1 MNTTAITSPN
11 NKGILIGEIV
21 SAEEGKFEVE
31 GETFYEGKIAV
42 QRLSENVDIL
52 PFTISEK
59 LIRGYNLKLEK
70 GKILALGGE
79 LRSYNRIIENKS
91 RLILSF
97 FIKEILEPSKIDP
110 NNTNELHLTGF
121 ICKEPIYRTTPFN
134 RQICDVLI
142 AVNRPNFNKSDYIP
156 CIMWGRNAKL
166 MQNQKVG
173 TKLSLTGRI
182 QSRLYRK
189 EISESVFEERTAYEV
204 STQKLKIEEEISYI
218 KEAEKPTA

>member
-1 MNTTAITSPN
+1 MNTTAISSPN
-11 NKGILIGEIV
+11 NKGTLIGEIV

-189 EISESVFEERTAYEV
+189 EISEGVFEERTAYEV

>member
-1 MNTTAITSPN
+1 MNTTAISSPN
-11 NKGILIGEIV
+11 NKGNLIGEIV

-189 EISESVFEERTAYEV
+189 EISEGVFEERTAYEV